1 MTQNIFKVLLLGAAA
16 HVLKSIRVKEVIRL
30 EDRDVLAAG
39 HLKALVHR
47 VAIAAVGL
55 VYDLEAGV
63 AIDIGVDDV
72 ERAVGRAVVDADD
85 LDVLEGLH
93 ACGLQAL
100 VQVPLDVA
108 DGDEDRDKRR
118 AGCAHANIL
127 SERGQ
132 ESVSETAGFLIG

>member
-1 MTQNIFKVLLLGAAA
+1 MPVETRGIKARPVEPEVALQNVKVLLLGAAA

-100 VQVPLDVA
+100 V
-108 DGDEDRDKRR
+108 
-118 AGCAHANIL
+118 
-127 SERGQ
+127 
-132 ESVSETAGFLIG
+132 